1 MLLFS
6 YRNSSFFEWISMKI
20 CRNFTKLQQN
30 IARFIEIANFEWLG
44 VGGREIIIDLA
55 AFSGLRGRGSA
66 SEVGAVMSSLCSAPP
81 PSPSERR
88 STWCRVERYGSRAT
102 VSFESL
108 HIRIPLK
115 FCQNSAKLSQFFR
128 NSENFRTSQ
137 HFLEC
142 SAKFRK
148 KIIKICAKFDENC
161 RKIRIFAEIRAKMR
175 KKFDEFLRRFWVW
188 SGAKVC
194 KSCRSRKM
202 LKNEYL
208 VAKIGFDTEENEPSK
223 VW

>member
-1 MLLFS
+1 
-6 YRNSSFFEWISMKI
+6 
-20 CRNFTKLQQN
+20 
-30 IARFIEIANFEWLG
+30 
-44 VGGREIIIDLA
+44 
-55 AFSGLRGRGSA
+55 
-66 SEVGAVMSSLCSAPP
+66 MSSDRIRTAFCWFLTEFVRFHKNTNDTVACQPYLSTLVSGEGGAPGPPAEARGEGRSAAGPARQAA
-81 PSPSERR
+81 EV
-88 STWCRVERYGSRAT
+88 RVERYGSRAT

-161 RKIRIFAEIRAKMR
+161 RKIRIFAEIRANMW